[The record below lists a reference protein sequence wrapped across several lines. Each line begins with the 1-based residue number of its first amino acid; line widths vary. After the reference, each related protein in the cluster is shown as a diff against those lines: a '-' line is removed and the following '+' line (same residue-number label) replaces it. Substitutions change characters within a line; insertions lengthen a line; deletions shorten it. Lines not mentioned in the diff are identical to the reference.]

1 MADNLPSDP
10 SPHVKNPHID
20 DFVIAHGF
28 DVGGALL
35 HQGAYSPDTAWTWK
49 SYALADAR
57 ARRSLETDESLPE
70 VVRETF
76 LSSGDQY
83 QISYEDGWLFG
94 ELPDLQHEHYGD
106 PRELGYF
113 RFAFNDKL
121 FISGR
126 RHPLQSVDDVRQAI
140 GRGKVKPAAPIAL
153 FNAIFRRFLELLKAE
168 IAKLSE
174 TLNSI
179 EDHIVGENWQ
189 GERERLVPVRRQIV
203 VFHRYLTAATSLFR
217 HIDHADRRAL
227 PEDLDDLIEAL
238 SRRAATLHAEGDQLQ
253 QRARLLQDELLAKLT
268 DQSNQFLYV
277 LSVMTAVL
285 LPSTVISGLFG
296 MNTGGLP
303 LAASEHGFWI
313 VAFVALAISA
323 LVYLLVRKIGGS
335 RN

>member
-1 MADNLPSDP
+1 MDTKALDP
-10 SPHVKNPHID
+10 NSRQLTSD
-20 DFVIAHGF
+20 DFVISHAFG
-28 DVGGALL
+28 DDGALIQ
-35 HQGAYSPDTAWTWK
+35 HPNASNPAIWTWK

-57 ARRSLETDESLPE
+57 ARRSLEADNTLPE
-70 VVRETF
+70 TVREV
-76 LSSGDQY
+76 LLASGDQC
-83 QISYEDGWLFG
+83 QINYDDGWLYG

-113 RFAFNDKL
+113 RFAFNERL
-121 FISGR
+121 FISAR

-140 GRGKVKPAAPIAL
+140 GRGKIRLTSPLTL
-153 FNAIFRRFLELLKAE
+153 FNAVFRRFLELLKAE

-174 TLNSI
+174 TLDSI

-189 GERERLVPVRRQIV
+189 GERARLVPVRRQIV
-203 VFHRYLTAATSLFR
+203 VFHRYLTAAISLFR

-227 PEDLDDLIEAL
+227 PEELDDLIEAL
-238 SRRAATLHAEGDQLQ
+238 SRRAETLHAEGDQLQ
-253 QRARLLQDELLAKLT
+253 QRARLLQDELMAKLT

-303 LAASEHGFWI
+303 LAESGHGFWI
-313 VAFVALAISA
+313 IAFIALAISA
-323 LVYLLVRKIGGS
+323 IVYLVVRRIGGTRS
-335 RN
+335 

>member
-1 MADNLPSDP
+1 MDTSALDPGNTQQPTSNDFCITHAFDADGNL
-10 SPHVKNPHID
+10 
-20 DFVIAHGF
+20 IARLR
-28 DVGGALL
+28 DASE
-35 HQGAYSPDTAWTWK
+35 ANWTWR

-57 ARRSLETDESLPE
+57 ARRNLENDANLPE
-70 VVRETF
+70 TVREA
-76 LSSGDQY
+76 LLAPGDQY
-83 QISYEDGWLFG
+83 QINYEDGWLFG

-113 RFAFNDKL
+113 RFAFNERL
-121 FISGR
+121 FISAR

-140 GRGKVKPAAPIAL
+140 GRGKARPTSPLAL

-168 IAKLSE
+168 IGKLSE
-174 TLNSI
+174 TLDSI

-203 VFHRYLTAATSLFR
+203 VFHRYLTASISLFR
-217 HIDHADRRAL
+217 HIDHADRREL
-227 PEDLDDLIEAL
+227 PEELDDLIEAL
-238 SRRAATLHAEGDQLQ
+238 SRRAETLHAEGDQLQ

-303 LAASEHGFWI
+303 LAASDHGFWI
-313 VAFVALAISA
+313 IAFIALAISA
-323 LVYLLVRKIGGS
+323 VVYLVVRRIGGTRRS
-335 RN
+335 